1 LWLRSDSGLETV
13 SGVAPNDGDGIQ
25 AWRDESGSGNDLT
38 APSAS
43 ERPIFRSA
51 AGGSVDFENGSY
63 YLTRDAIITGTTART
78 FFTVIQPSSVS
89 SSNVTGGSA
98 NNAAFALAP
107 NSSTESVRGYG
118 LFVEKPDGGTGLGLR
133 VSGNKLMDYTADGFV
148 DSDLTDSPALVA
160 GGGPASAT
168 LEETDFFLN
177 GTELITV
184 ETQSNQTEILDTNAG
199 GVALGGY
206 DTDGDFDN
214 GLRDEYDFNGDI
226 YEVIVF
232 SADLNDT
239 RRVLI
244 ENYLSAKYDITLS
257 GTDVYAGDTNG
268 DYDFGV
274 FGIGREAASDFH
286 VAAETDGLR
295 FDNPSGLEDGDYLMA
310 GHKTSDNQ
318 VTSQDISSPV
328 QQRMQRVW
336 FADVTDSGAGLT
348 ADITFDLSKAGL
360 STLAGDASNYVLLE
374 QSSAGTGPFT
384 QKIAGADAASDD
396 QITFNGVSLTD
407 GSGITLGTTD
417 PAASP
422 LSGIALT
429 ITGTEDNEGDA
440 TTGEFGG
447 DAGWRMIGPPVTSAT
462 AGDLVSGSDQN
473 GSIVEF
479 SLGQGQ
485 MLYRWDDAS
494 GSGSWA
500 PITSGSESL
509 ENGRGHILFLFD
521 DKGTPDADPLDP
533 SITLDLANSSQGDV
547 PSGQVT
553 VKSLNRDADFH
564 VLANPY
570 NQPYDL
576 TKLEQKQ
583 GQDKGIGTGGTDFQ
597 ATVQIWDGGTTNQT
611 IAQAGS
617 YIDVT
622 VNETVEGGTADMAP
636 LGDVISA
643 WQGFVVERR
652 NQGGGTAQQLRFQ
665 PDGRTSGT
673 RSIVGSKSQ
682 KASPGARF
690 AKIGLAM
697 TVTDESGRQV
707 ARDAAASVAFH
718 PEANADWDAF
728 DASKLSPLTGRYAVL
743 GPIGRTKADTSGMK
757 AVESRSRT
765 LTEPLEIPLRLQTKG
780 QVAGTARIGVDNW
793 KGVPKGWTVTLIDTK
808 RTDDSGDD
816 TEHEIS
822 PDGSVYSFA
831 IGSRPKGG
839 GNANSVKTR
848 SAFGDGAPR
857 IRRLNGT
864 EPTRRAEAK
873 RNKGEPGS
881 TRFRLRI
888 EPGSVLP
895 VEFSGIDAVTDGRRV
910 TLNWSTTAETNN
922 AGFAVEHRRF
932 STNARGDTV
941 RAGSW
946 KQLGFVEGTG
956 TTDATQTYRY
966 ETSELDYGQH
976 SFRLRQVDTDGSMSL
991 SDPVDAQ
998 ILLDRAYAVT
1008 SPSPHPVRR
1017 QTSIDL
1023 TVRQA
1028 QSITV
1033 EVYDLLGRRVGVPFE
1048 EKVDAQQ
1055 TRNIR
1060 LDAAGFSS
1068 GVYFLRI
1075 RGDSF
1080 ATTERMTVVK

>member
-1 LWLRSDSGLETV
+1 
-13 SGVAPNDGDGIQ
+13 
-25 AWRDESGSGNDLT
+25 
-38 APSAS
+38 
-43 ERPIFRSA
+43 
-51 AGGSVDFENGSY
+51 
-63 YLTRDAIITGTTART
+63 
-78 FFTVIQPSSVS
+78 
-89 SSNVTGGSA
+89 
-98 NNAAFALAP
+98 
-107 NSSTESVRGYG
+107 
-118 LFVEKPDGGTGLGLR
+118 
-133 VSGNKLMDYTADGFV
+133 
-148 DSDLTDSPALVA
+148 
-160 GGGPASAT
+160 
-168 LEETDFFLN
+168 
-177 GTELITV
+177 
-184 ETQSNQTEILDTNAG
+184 
-199 GVALGGY
+199 
-206 DTDGDFDN
+206 
-214 GLRDEYDFNGDI
+214 
-226 YEVIVF
+226 
-232 SADLNDT
+232 
-239 RRVLI
+239 
-244 ENYLSAKYDITLS
+244 
-257 GTDVYAGDTNG
+257 
-268 DYDFGV
+268 
-274 FGIGREAASDFH
+274 
-286 VAAETDGLR
+286 
-295 FDNPSGLEDGDYLMA
+295 
-310 GHKTSDNQ
+310 
-318 VTSQDISSPV
+318 
-328 QQRMQRVW
+328 MQRVW

-374 QSSAGTGPFT
+374 QSSAGTGTFT

-429 ITGTEDNEGDA
+429 ITGTEGNEGDA

-576 TKLEQKQ
+576 TRLEQKQ

-673 RSIVGSKSQ
+673 RSIVGSNSQ

-757 AVESRSRT
+757 AVESRPRT

-780 QVAGTARIGVDNW
+780 QVAGTARIGVDDW

-864 EPTRRAEAK
+864 EPTRRVEAK
-873 RNKGEPGS
+873 TNKGEPVS

-888 EPGSVLP
+888 EPGNVLP
-895 VEFSGIDAVTDGRRV
+895 VEFSGIDAVADGRRV

-922 AGFAVEHRRF
+922 AGFTVEHRRF
-932 STNARGDTV
+932 STNAKGDTV
-941 RAGSW
+941 QTGSW

-976 SFRLRQVDTDGSMSL
+976 SFRLRQVDTDGSTSL

-998 ILLDRAYAVT
+998 IRLDRAYAVT

-1023 TVRQA
+1023 TVREA

-1033 EVYDLLGRRVGVPFE
+1033 EVYDLLGRRVAVPFE
-1048 EKVDAQQ
+1048 EKVQGQQ

-1060 LDAAGFSS
+1060 LDAVGFSS

-1080 ATTERMTVVK
+1080 STTERMTVVK